1 MVDMNSL
8 SRLLDHLIWADERIH
23 AALRAAGS
31 AVPAAEREVAHIL
44 GSEEN
49 WLARMEGRSPR
60 AAIWPEERGDDL
72 ARLVRQT
79 HDGFRSYLAA
89 RTDVDLDASVT
100 YTNSAG
106 QTFTGSVREILLHVF
121 LHAQY
126 HRGKVNLMLRQGGFE
141 PAPTDFI
148 AFSRGVP
155 AATERPPQAPPESSP
170 IR

>member
-1 MVDMNSL
+1 MIDLYGL
-8 SRLLDHLIWADERIH
+8 SRLLEHLIWADERIH
-23 AALRAAGS
+23 AALRDVGS
-31 AVPAAEREVAHIL
+31 AVPDTEREYAHII

-49 WLARMEGRSPR
+49 WLARLEGRSPR

-72 ARLVRQT
+72 ARLVQQT
-79 HDGFRSYLAA
+79 HDGYHSYLAS
-89 RTDVDLDASVT
+89 RTDAELDASVT

-141 PAPTDFI
+141 PAPSDFI
-148 AFSRGVP
+148 AFSRGVA
-155 AATERPPQAPPESSP
+155 AATQRPPRAPSESSP
-170 IR
+170 I